1 MSTYK
6 THCSKCG
13 AILSNRF
20 CSACGTDS
28 EIPFRKRFLSWFS
41 WMRQYPRFAFWAVL
55 GLFGLAFGIVDEHVD
70 FFEKHAPKL
79 NAAFHSGEITTS
91 GDGEYVMQKW
101 TDDRD
106 KLDADMK
113 DADWQAIR
121 QEMLKRKPYLDDLI
135 LENEKF
141 QRRVRVEADSHL
153 DVNDPCESLTI
164 HEAAPL
170 IAQATRVEQEFFVFV
185 ERTTTVTPQVA
196 PAMDKILDKQK
207 DISRRMSEFH
217 ERWQAKG
224 CK

>member
-1 MSTYK
+1 
-6 THCSKCG
+6 
-13 AILSNRF
+13 
-20 CSACGTDS
+20 
-28 EIPFRKRFLSWFS
+28 
-41 WMRQYPRFAFWAVL
+41 MRQYPRFAFWAVL

-121 QEMLKRKPYLDDLI
+121 QGMLKRKPYLDDLI

-185 ERTTTVTPQVA
+185 ERTTTVTPEVA